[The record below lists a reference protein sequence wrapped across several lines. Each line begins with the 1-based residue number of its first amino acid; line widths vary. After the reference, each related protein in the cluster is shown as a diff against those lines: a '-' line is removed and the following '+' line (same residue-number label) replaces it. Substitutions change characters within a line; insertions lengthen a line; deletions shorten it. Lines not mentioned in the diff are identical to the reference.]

1 MKKLF
6 LGILTTVLSLSF
18 SSCSDDDGY
27 TPNPSGE
34 IPNIVETAID
44 VDLLDSLVAA
54 LTKADEESST
64 NLIQTLSGDGPFT
77 VFAPTNDAFTALF
90 ESLPGYNSL
99 DDFDTD
105 AEKLLLAQILSYHVL
120 PSAVSS
126 SMIQEG
132 LTAQTVQGGEL
143 TFSLSGGVRI
153 SDATSEDARVLTPDV
168 LTSNGIVHI
177 IDKVLVPQ
185 EVLDVLLPQNTI
197 VDIAVATES
206 VSVLRD
212 AVIKTF
218 LADTLNGDGPFTV
231 FAPTNTAFV
240 ALLNTLGDDYNSLDD
255 FDTTE
260 EIDLL
265 KNILLYHVIPAEV
278 KSTDLAEGEVET
290 AFADNKIEVIASDN
304 TFVIG
309 DASEVNAN
317 IEAADIMASN
327 GVIHLIDKVLL
338 PQSALDFFSN

>member
-1 MKKLF
+1 MKKLL
-6 LGILTTVLSLSF
+6 LGILTVVLSLSLG
-18 SSCSDDDGY
+18 SCSDDDGY

-90 ESLPGYNSL
+90 ESLPGYSRL

-132 LTAQTVQGGEL
+132 MTAQTVQGGEL

-218 LADTLNGDGPFTV
+218 LADTLNGEGPFTV

-240 ALLNTLGDDYNSLDD
+240 ALLDALGSEYNGLDD

-260 EIDLL
+260 EIDLF
-265 KNILLYHVIPAEV
+265 KNILLYHVVPGEI
-278 KSTDLAEGEVET
+278 KSTDLAAGEVVT
-290 AFADNKIEVIASDN
+290 AFSDNKIEVIASGN
-304 TFVIG
+304 AFVIG
-309 DASEVNAN
+309 DASEVDAN

>member
-6 LGILTTVLSLSF
+6 FGFVALSALFSLTN
-18 SSCSDDDGY
+18 CSDDDGY

-34 IPNIVETAID
+34 IPNIVETAIE

-54 LTKADEESST
+54 LMKADEESST
-64 NLIQTLSGDGPFT
+64 NLVQTLSGDGPFT
-77 VFAPTNDAFTALF
+77 VFAPTNDAFAALL

-99 DDFDTD
+99 EDFDTD
-105 AEKLLLAQILSYHVL
+105 GEKRLLAQILSYHVL
-120 PSAVSS
+120 PTAVSS

-132 LTAQTVQGGEL
+132 MTAETVQGSEL

-153 SDATSEDARVLTPDV
+153 SDATTEDSRVLTPDV

-197 VDIAVATES
+197 VDIAVATEN
-206 VSVLRD
+206 VSVLKD

-218 LADTLNGDGPFTV
+218 LAGTLNEDGPFTV

-240 ALLNTLGDDYNSLDD
+240 NLLDALGDNYNSLDD

-260 EIDLL
+260 ELDLL
-265 KNILLYHVIPAEV
+265 KNILLYHVLPAEV
-278 KSTDLAEGEVET
+278 RSTDLTAGEVAT
-290 AFADNKIEVIASDN
+290 AFVDNKIEIITSGDG
-304 TFVIG
+304 FVIG
-309 DASEVNAN
+309 DASEVDAT
-317 IEAADIMASN
+317 IEAADIIASN

-338 PQSALDFFSN
+338 PQSALDYFSN